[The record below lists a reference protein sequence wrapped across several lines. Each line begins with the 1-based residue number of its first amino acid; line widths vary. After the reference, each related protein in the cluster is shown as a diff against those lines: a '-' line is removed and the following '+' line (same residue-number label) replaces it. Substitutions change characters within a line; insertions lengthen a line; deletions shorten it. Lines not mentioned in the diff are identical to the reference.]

1 MEAVIG
7 GSDPTVVQHDVTE
20 QVRTGTVAQRP
31 PSTGREVSAGALAL
45 AVSAGVLSAVLY
57 AVLTARAGDVLHLI
71 DLTAY
76 RIGAQRVLDGV
87 SLYDTPLIGTTK
99 GVFEFVYPPFA
110 ALIFLPITLVEGVEF
125 VATGVAIN
133 AVVLVVVVWA
143 SLRALGHRAG
153 PRLFVLSLAG
163 AGLLIW
169 VHPIWETFA
178 FGQVNLLLAALVL
191 VDLVAPASARWKG
204 VLVGIAIGIK
214 LTPGFFVVYLL
225 VTRQYRAAAT
235 ALGSFIATAVLG
247 ALVMPRDSLTFWS
260 GAFLDPARVGVPD
273 HPGNQTLR
281 GMIARLLGT
290 GTAQSVL
297 WLALAVAVAVAGL
310 WISRRLTL
318 DGNVFAA
325 VVLCA
330 LTATAVSPFSWVHH
344 WVWLGPLLVLLLHH
358 AVRHR
363 TVAAWAA
370 FVVAALISSHGPL
383 ALLVPD
389 HPTLLAIPAWHHVE
403 IGYQHAYIWLTVAL
417 LVAAAWRLR
426 PAARER

>member
-1 MEAVIG
+1 MIQQG
-7 GSDPTVVQHDVTE
+7 VTE
-20 QVRTGTVAQRP
+20 QGAGTAVAQP
-31 PSTGREVSAGALAL
+31 PPTGREVSTAALVL
-45 AVSAGVLSAVLY
+45 AVVVGVLSAGLY

-110 ALIFLPITLVEGVEF
+110 ALIFLPVALVEGAAF
-125 VATGVAIN
+125 VATGVAVN
-133 AVVLVVVVWA
+133 AAVLVVVVWA
-143 SLRALGHRAG
+143 SLRALGYRAG
-153 PRLFVLSLAG
+153 PRLFGLSLAG

-191 VDLVAPASARWKG
+191 VDLVAPATARWKG

-235 ALGSFIATAVLG
+235 AVGSFVATAALG
-247 ALVMPRDSLTFWS
+247 AIVMPRDSLTFWS

-281 GMIARLLGT
+281 GMIARLLGM

-297 WLALAVAVAVAGL
+297 WLLVAVAVAVAGL
-310 WISRRLTL
+310 WLSRRLTL

-344 WVWLGPLLVLLLHH
+344 WVWLGPLLILLLHH
-358 AVRHR
+358 ALRDR
-363 TVAAWAA
+363 TVTAWAG

-383 ALLVPD
+383 ALLAPD
-389 HPTLLAIPAWHHVE
+389 YPTLLAIPAWHHLE
-403 IGYQHAYIWLTVAL
+403 IGYEHAYIWLTVAL
-417 LVAAAWRLR
+417 LVAAALRLR
-426 PAARER
+426 AVAREP